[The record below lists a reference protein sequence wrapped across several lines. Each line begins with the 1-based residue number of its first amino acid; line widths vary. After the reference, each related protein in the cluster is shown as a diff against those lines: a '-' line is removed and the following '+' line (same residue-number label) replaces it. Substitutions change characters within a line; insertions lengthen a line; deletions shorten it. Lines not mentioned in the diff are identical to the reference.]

1 MAIKA
6 TKIRLKSDASGD
18 DERSI
23 AQIYLTNTTDDRF
36 YDVQTVINT
45 LNNGTEI
52 SVSGYPD
59 TYLEV
64 VHENNNNTSD
74 YVRSQANGT
83 KNDNLLNLPQE

>member
-6 TKIRLKSDASGD
+6 TKIRLKSGASGD

-36 YDVQTVINT
+36 YDVQVVINT
-45 LNNGTEI
+45 LNDGTEI
-52 SVSGYPD
+52 TVAGYPD

-64 VHENNNNTSD
+64 VHENNNTSD

>member
-1 MAIKA
+1 MAIIA

-18 DERSI
+18 DERGIS
-23 AQIYLTNTTDDRF
+23 QIYLTNTTDDDF
-36 YDVQTVINT
+36 YDINVVINI

-52 SVSGYPD
+52 SVAGYPD

-64 VHENNNNTSD
+64 VHEDNDTSD

-83 KNDNLLNLPQE
+83 KNDNLLKLPQE